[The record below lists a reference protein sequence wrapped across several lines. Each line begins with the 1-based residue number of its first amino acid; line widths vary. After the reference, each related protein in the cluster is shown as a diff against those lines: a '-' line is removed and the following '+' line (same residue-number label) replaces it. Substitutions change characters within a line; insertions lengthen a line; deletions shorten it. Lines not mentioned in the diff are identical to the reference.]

1 MMTHTKPLSEFL
13 TAISKDPRIGPVHV
27 ALFTVLFNRWV
38 HEQFPEAI
46 RIMSYEVMPLA
57 KIASK
62 VTFYKTI
69 KELNAYGYLRYV
81 PYLNRKGSEVYFK
94 TES

>member
-1 MMTHTKPLSEFL
+1 
-13 TAISKDPRIGPVHV
+13 
-27 ALFTVLFNRWV
+27 
-38 HEQFPEAI
+38 
-46 RIMSYEVMPLA
+46 MSYEVMPLA

-81 PYLNRKGSEVYFK
+81 PCLNRKGSEVYFK
-94 TES
+94 TEF